1 MELLQLYYFMQVA
14 KKENMSQVAKDLH
27 IAQPSLSQTIKRLEN
42 ELDTPLFD
50 RQGKH
55 LQLNE
60 YGRIVERYGQHIF
73 TALENIQ
80 SEIADLKGINH
91 STVSLKIQ
99 AASSLLPDLLK
110 TFRQR
115 HPDIHFMI
123 SQSTSNQPFP
133 NESNLTLYAAR
144 QANTND
150 YLLLKERLV
159 AILPID
165 HPLASK
171 ESIALQDLKEDL
183 FISLDPQS
191 NLYELLHY
199 YCQQCHFEPN
209 IHLYSDNP
217 NTFRELLNLGM
228 DVALIPEITW
238 KQDIYPHLVIKPI
251 HDIDC
256 FRYIYLHWQ
265 KDQYQSSSAKAL
277 TAHIIEYFQQFTK

>member
-99 AASSLLPDLLK
+99 AAS
-110 TFRQR
+110 
-115 HPDIHFMI
+115 
-123 SQSTSNQPFP
+123 
-133 NESNLTLYAAR
+133 
-144 QANTND
+144 
-150 YLLLKERLV
+150 
-159 AILPID
+159 
-165 HPLASK
+165 
-171 ESIALQDLKEDL
+171 
-183 FISLDPQS
+183 
-191 NLYELLHY
+191 
-199 YCQQCHFEPN
+199 
-209 IHLYSDNP
+209 
-217 NTFRELLNLGM
+217 
-228 DVALIPEITW
+228 
-238 KQDIYPHLVIKPI
+238 
-251 HDIDC
+251 
-256 FRYIYLHWQ
+256 
-265 KDQYQSSSAKAL
+265 
-277 TAHIIEYFQQFTK
+277 